1 MKKKPNKGK
10 AKRSAVKKS
19 VTPKATKAKKGPMKG
34 FWVAHWQPALVLFVI
49 PMILYVATLSF
60 GYVLDDKIVLSEN
73 KFVQQGIQGLGDIF
87 GKESMVGFLGE
98 QRDLIVGARYRP
110 LSLATFAI
118 EYGIWGASPKWSHF
132 FNMLF
137 YAFSGLLLF
146 RVLSQFLSGKE
157 KKWWQGIPFWASF
170 LFVLHPI
177 HTEVVANIKGRD
189 EILALLFAL
198 ATLYYAIRYIDH
210 KKVLSLVMAAVSFFV
225 ALMAKENALTFIAVI
240 PLTLF
245 LFRGAS
251 IKQLGW
257 TTVPLLL
264 TFVVYLGIRVGV
276 IGYLLGSG
284 QEVTGIMNNPFYGT
298 TFGEKYATILYTL
311 GQYVKLLFF
320 PHPLTHDYYPY
331 QVPIINWLDARALVS
346 LALYLGLLWIMI
358 RQWKQRPIISWS
370 IAYYLLTL
378 SIVSNIVFPVGAPM
392 NERFLYMPSVGATV
406 FLAYL
411 VWDLLPKALSTFSWT
426 KQLGWAL
433 LGLFVIGFTFKSWAR
448 IPAWKDEMSLNR
460 AAIKVSTNSARANS
474 YMAYSLY
481 QAGLQ
486 TNDQA
491 QRKQLYEEALPYV
504 NRALEIYPSYS
515 DAVTCKG
522 GLVAG
527 LYQMDGNLDKL
538 LDEFYSL
545 LRARHVSFLD
555 QYMAYLNG
563 QADRNKLAQFYHR
576 VGFQLL
582 AEEQR
587 NYPLA
592 LQYLNYGIQ
601 IAPNNVQLLQDIA
614 SVYLATGQYG
624 SAIQI
629 SQRGL
634 QLQAG
639 NSRLNQI
646 LQEASR
652 LQAN

>member
-1 MKKKPNKGK
+1 MKKKPNQGK
-10 AKRSAVKKS
+10 AKKSAGKKS
-19 VTPKATKAKKGPMKG
+19 AISKAKKQRLKG
-34 FWVAHWQPALVLFVI
+34 FWRTDWQPALILFIV
-49 PMILYVATLSF
+49 PLLLYASTLSF
-60 GYVLDDKIVLSEN
+60 GYVLDDKIVLSQN
-73 KFVQQGIQGLGDIF
+73 KFVQQGVQGLGDIF
-87 GKESMVGFLGE
+87 GTESMVGFLGE
-98 QRDLIVGARYRP
+98 QQDLIVGARYRP
-110 LSLATFAI
+110 LSLATFAV

-132 FNMLF
+132 LNVLL
-137 YAFSGLLLF
+137 YAFGGLLLF
-146 RVLSQFLSGKE
+146 RVLSQFLSVKD
-157 KKWWQGIPFWASF
+157 KKWWQGIPFWASLLF
-170 LFVLHPI
+170 LLHPV

-189 EILALLFAL
+189 EILALLLSL
-198 ATLYYAIRYIDH
+198 ATLYYSIRYLDH
-210 KKVLSLVMAAVSFFV
+210 KRGFTLVMATVSFFA
-225 ALMAKENALTFIAVI
+225 ALMAKENALTFLAVI

-251 IKQLGW
+251 LKQLGW
-257 TTVPLLL
+257 VTSPLVLS
-264 TFVVYLGIRVGV
+264 FVVYLGIRVSV

-298 TFGEKYATILYTL
+298 TFGEKYATIMYTL
-311 GQYVKLLFF
+311 GQYLKLLFF

-331 QVPIINWLDARALVS
+331 QVPIINWLDARALIS
-346 LALYLGLLWIMI
+346 LALYLGLFWIMI
-358 RQWKQRPIISWS
+358 RQWKQRPIIAWS
-370 IAYYLLTL
+370 IAYYILTL

-392 NERFLYMPSVGATV
+392 NERFLYMPSLGATV
-406 FLAYL
+406 FLAYM
-411 VWDLLPKALSTFSWT
+411 VWDFLPKVLAKFKST

-433 LGLFVIGFTFKSWAR
+433 LALFTIGFTFKSWTR

-504 NRALEIYPSYS
+504 NRALEIYPTYS

-527 LYQMDGNLDKL
+527 LYQMDGDLDKL
-538 LDEFYSL
+538 LKEFYAL
-545 LRARHVSFLD
+545 LKARHVVFLD

-576 VGFQLL
+576 AGFQLL
-582 AEEQR
+582 AEEQQ

-601 IAPNNVQLLQDIA
+601 IAPNYIQLLEDMA
-614 SVYLATGQYG
+614 SVYLTMGQYNN
-624 SAIQI
+624 AIQI

-652 LQAN
+652 LQPN

>member
-1 MKKKPNKGK
+1 MKKKPAKSRSK
-10 AKRSAVKKS
+10 KSASKRSAVRK
-19 VTPKATKAKKGPMKG
+19 PAKKQVKA
-34 FWVAHWQPALVLFVI
+34 FWLTYWQPALILFVI
-49 PMILYVATLSF
+49 PLALYSVTLSF

-73 KFVQQGIQGLGDIF
+73 KFVQQGWEGLADIF

-98 QRDLIVGARYRP
+98 QKDLIVGARYRP

-118 EYGIWGASPKWSHF
+118 EYGIWGASPRWSHF

-137 YAFSGLLLF
+137 YALSGLLLF
-146 RVLSQFLSGKE
+146 RVLTQFLSVTG
-157 KKWWQGIPFWASF
+157 KKWWQGIPFWATLLF
-170 LFVLHPI
+170 LLHPI

-189 EILALLFAL
+189 EILALLFSL
-198 ATLYYAIRYIDH
+198 ATLYYSIRYIDY
-210 KKVLSLVMAAVSFFV
+210 KKVFSLVMAALSFFV
-225 ALMAKENALTFIAVI
+225 ALMAKENALTFLAVI
-240 PLTLF
+240 PLTLY
-245 LFRGAS
+245 LFKSAS
-251 IKQLGW
+251 VKQLGLV
-257 TTVPLLL
+257 TGPLLL
-264 TFVVYLGIRVGV
+264 TFVLYLGVRVSV
-276 IGYLLGSG
+276 IGYLLGNG

-298 TFGEKYATILYTL
+298 TFGEKYATIMYTL
-311 GQYVKLLFF
+311 GQYLKLLFF

-346 LALYLGLLWIMI
+346 LALYLGLAWLMI
-358 RQWKQRPIISWS
+358 RQWKKRPIVSWS
-370 IAYYLLTL
+370 IAYYIMTL

-392 NERFLYMPSVGATV
+392 NERFLFMPSIGATV
-406 FLAYL
+406 LLAYL
-411 VWDLLPKALSTFSWT
+411 ILDVLPNLPTTRKWGQQLSWGLLL
-426 KQLGWAL
+426 
-433 LGLFVIGFTFKSWAR
+433 LFVAGFSIKSWSR

-486 TNDQA
+486 TNDQV

-504 NRALEIYPSYS
+504 NRALEIYPTYS

-527 LYQMDGNLDKL
+527 LYQMDGDLDRL
-538 LDEFYSL
+538 LAEFYSL
-545 LRARHVSFLD
+545 LMARHVGFLD

-563 QADRNKLAQFYHR
+563 REDRTKLTQFYHR
-576 VGFQLL
+576 AGFQLL
-582 AEEQR
+582 AEEQQ

-592 LQYLNYGIQ
+592 VQYLNYGIQ
-601 IAPNNVQLLQDIA
+601 IAPNNIQLLQDLA
-614 SVYLATGQYG
+614 SVYLAMGQYNN
-624 SAIQI
+624 AIQI

-639 NSRLNQI
+639 NASFNRV

>member
-1 MKKKPNKGK
+1 MKKKPTKSK
-10 AKRSAVKKS
+10 SKKS
-19 VTPKATKAKKGPMKG
+19 ANKKSIGSKPAQKQINS
-34 FWVAHWQPALVLFVI
+34 FWGAHWQPALILFVI
-49 PMILYVATLSF
+49 PLVLYATTLSF

-73 KFVQQGIQGLGDIF
+73 KFVQQRMQGLGGIF

-98 QRDLIVGARYRP
+98 QQDLIVGARYRP
-110 LSLATFAI
+110 LSLATFAV

-132 FNMLF
+132 LNMLF
-137 YAFSGLLLF
+137 YALNGLLLF
-146 RVLSQFLSGKE
+146 RVLSQFLSAKGT
-157 KKWWQGIPFWASF
+157 KWWQGVPFWASL
-170 LFVLHPI
+170 LFVLHPV

-198 ATLYYAIRYIDH
+198 ATLYYSIRYIDH
-210 KKVLSLVMAAVSFFV
+210 RKFIALVLAAASFFL

-251 IKQLGW
+251 LKELVRVTG
-257 TTVPLLL
+257 PLML
-264 TFVVYLGIRVGV
+264 TFIIYLGIRVSV

-298 TFGEKYATILYTL
+298 TFGEKYATIMYTL

-346 LALYLGLLWIMI
+346 LALYLGLVWIMI
-358 RQWKQRPIISWS
+358 RQWKQRPILSWS
-370 IAYYLLTL
+370 IAYYILTL

-392 NERFLYMPSVGATV
+392 NERFLYMPSVGAAV

-411 VWDLLPKALSTFSWT
+411 VWELLPKALAKFNGMKPLSWT
-426 KQLGWAL
+426 L
-433 LGLFVIGFTFKSWAR
+433 LGLFIFGFTIKSWTR

-486 TNDQA
+486 TNDQT

-504 NRALEIYPSYS
+504 NRALEIYPTYS

-527 LYQMDGNLDKL
+527 LYQMDGNLDRL
-538 LDEFYSL
+538 LDEFYYL
-545 LRARHVSFLD
+545 LRARHVVFLD

-576 VGFQLL
+576 AGFQLL

-601 IAPNNVQLLQDIA
+601 IAPSNLQLLQDLA
-614 SVYLATGQYG
+614 SVYLTAGQYG
-624 SAIQI
+624 NAIQI

-639 NSRLNQI
+639 NARLNQI

-652 LQAN
+652 LQSN

>member
-1 MKKKPNKGK
+1 MKKKPNK
-10 AKRSAVKKS
+10 AKRSAGKKS
-19 VTPKATKAKKGPMKG
+19 VIPKTTKAAKKPVKA
-34 FWVAHWQPALVLFVI
+34 FWTSHWQPALVLFVV
-49 PMILYVATLSF
+49 PMILYTATLSF

-73 KFVQQGIQGLGDIF
+73 KFVQQGGQGLGDIF

-98 QRDLIVGARYRP
+98 QKDLIVGARYRP

-118 EYGIWGASPKWSHF
+118 EYDIWGLSPQWSHF
-132 FNMLF
+132 FNMLL
-137 YAFSGLLLF
+137 YALSGLLLF
-146 RVLSQFLSGKE
+146 RVLSQFLSPKE
-157 KKWWQGIPFWASF
+157 KKWWQGPPFWASL
-170 LFVLHPI
+170 LFVLHPV

-198 ATLYYAIRYIDH
+198 ATLYYSIRYIDYR
-210 KKVLSLVMAAVSFFV
+210 KFIALVLAAASFFL

-251 IKQLGW
+251 LKELVRVTG
-257 TTVPLLL
+257 PLML
-264 TFVVYLGIRVGV
+264 TFIIYLGIRVSV

-298 TFGEKYATILYTL
+298 TFGEKYATIMYTL

-346 LALYLGLLWIMI
+346 LALYLGLVWIMI
-358 RQWKQRPIISWS
+358 RQWKQRPILSWS
-370 IAYYLLTL
+370 IAYYILTL
-378 SIVSNIVFPVGAPM
+378 SIVSNIIFPVGAPM
-392 NERFLYMPSVGATV
+392 NERFLYMPSVGAAV

-411 VWDLLPKALSTFSWT
+411 VWELLPKELAKFNGRKL
-426 KQLGWAL
+426 LGWTL
-433 LGLFVIGFTFKSWAR
+433 LGLFIIGFTIKSWTR

-504 NRALEIYPSYS
+504 NRALDIYPTYS

-538 LDEFYSL
+538 LDEFYYL
-545 LRARHVSFLD
+545 LRARHVVFLD

-576 VGFQLL
+576 AGFQLL

-601 IAPNNVQLLQDIA
+601 IAPNNLQLLQGLA

-624 SAIQI
+624 NAIQI

-639 NSRLNQI
+639 NARLNQI

-652 LQAN
+652 LQSN